1 LSQKTINIYYL
12 YRYLVNLL
20 VGLVRRLYAILLT
33 LIITGC
39 QGSDISIVDQRETRV
54 VIDSFIQT
62 GPIEEIDVLISLDTS
77 GSMYDNFADVAS
89 GMELLRLDIES
100 LTLDYQFGYITMDP
114 TELSYIGPYDSSA
127 SAIDMLM
134 APNLLSTTGLEEG
147 FAATYSFIMSEDG
160 KSFIR
165 PEADFLLFLVS
176 DEEEQSN
183 ITAEIFQE
191 WLQEEFADVRHDVA
205 VVTQLE
211 DSACGTMYNV
221 GYKYEELATL
231 YNKNAIDICDED
243 WSVWLSESSY
253 LTEVKDYI
261 YLSESS
267 PILGSIIVY
276 IDNKTTYDW
285 QYSEELNSVQ
295 LSFIPNYGSLV
306 EVGYRVYI

>member
-1 LSQKTINIYYL
+1 MRL
-12 YRYLVNLL
+12 
-20 VGLVRRLYAILLT
+20 LYAIFLT
-33 LIITGC
+33 FIITGC
-39 QGSDISIVDQRETRV
+39 QGSDVSIVDKRETRV
-54 VIDSFIQT
+54 IIDSFIQAE
-62 GPIEEIDVLISLDTS
+62 PIEEIDVLISLDTS

-114 TELSYIGPYDSSA
+114 TDLSYVGPYDSNA
-127 SAIDMLM
+127 STIDMLM
-134 APNLLSTTGLEEG
+134 APNLLSATGLEEG

-160 KSFIR
+160 ANFVR

-183 ITAEIFQE
+183 ITAEIFQQ
-191 WLQEEFADVRHDVA
+191 WLQEEFAEVRHDIA

-211 DSACGTMYNV
+211 DSTCGTMYNV
-221 GYKYEELATL
+221 GHKYKELATL
-231 YNKNAIDICDED
+231 YSKNAIDICDED

-253 LTEVKDYI
+253 LTEVKDSV

-267 PILGSIIVY
+267 PILESIIVY
-276 IDNKTTYDW
+276 IDNETTYDW

-295 LSFIPNYGSLV
+295 LSFIPDYGTLV
-306 EVGYRVYI
+306 EVGYKVYI